1 MAEKPK
7 PSIRK
12 PPAAPATAVD
22 RRQTTVYFKPETL
35 GALLAYCAAQ
45 KSLPGVKARSEGAEM
60 SSVVDRAVREFL
72 DRQGS

>member
-12 PPAAPATAVD
+12 PPAEPKK
-22 RRQTTVYFKPETL
+22 RRQTTIYFQWETL
-35 GALLAYCAAQ
+35 AALLAYCAAQ
-45 KSLPGVKARSEGAEM
+45 KARPMEDVKARSEDAEM